1 MYLASTME
9 PSSTCHTFEI
19 HVNHKAFNKF
29 KIRDARQYHSRH
41 LGLEEHLQQMSK
53 QENHKKQSQVYKPPA
68 FTFYKGT
75 ES

>member
-9 PSSTCHTFEI
+9 PSGTSHTFEI

-41 LGLEEHLQQMSK
+41 LGLEEVLVDILTTN
-53 QENHKKQSQVYKPPA
+53 E
-68 FTFYKGT
+68 
-75 ES
+75 